1 MIYDAR
7 GYIFKS
13 KAKSV
18 MDAERGE
25 KRKKQKKYNP
35 VQLIKDLVLPLAANG
50 KSCWFSHIC
59 TQGS

>member
-1 MIYDAR
+1 
-7 GYIFKS
+7 
-13 KAKSV
+13 